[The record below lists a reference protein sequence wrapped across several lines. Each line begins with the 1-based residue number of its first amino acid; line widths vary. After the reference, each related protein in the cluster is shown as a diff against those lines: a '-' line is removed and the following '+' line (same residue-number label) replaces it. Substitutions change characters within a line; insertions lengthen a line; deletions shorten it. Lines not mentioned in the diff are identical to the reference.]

1 MMNIEHK
8 SIEVYKESVIPAIN
22 FTVSENLEDDTILLK
37 VEGIVLCRLETHCF
51 YCRTARYQDKRLSYR
66 NRGTIN
72 NTGE

>member
-37 VEGIVLCRLETHCF
+37 VEGIVLSADWKHIASIVELRDIKIRG
-51 YCRTARYQDKRLSYR
+51 YPTAIEGR
-66 NRGTIN
+66 
-72 NTGE
+72 